1 MIVTGA
7 SRARVAAEYEPAL
20 VTACGGIAELDPDA
34 SLYLYGSV
42 ANGTATPP
50 GSDID
55 LLTIDLDQQLAVE
68 LASSLSAEFQALCRG
83 VELAASASGDFVG
96 QHDEAY
102 GNRVFLRHYC
112 VHLAGP
118 SRHSALSDFPAD
130 TPAVRGFNGDIDR
143 HLQRWKAALDAGDSP
158 ADLGRRAAR
167 KTLLALTGLVSV
179 AGDTWTTDRMRAVER
194 WSTNHPETT
203 TDLLIL
209 VDWSDGVVRPTHDAV
224 AQALD
229 GIIATITAEFA
240 HTIGLWNTR

>member
-7 SRARVAAEYEPAL
+7 SRARVTAEYEPAL
-20 VTACGGIAELDPDA
+20 AAVCDGIAQLDPDA
-34 SLYLYGSV
+34 SLYLFGSV

-55 LLTIDLDQQLAVE
+55 LLTIDLDRQLSVE

-83 VELAASASGDFVG
+83 VELAGTAPSDFVG

-118 SRHSALSDFPAD
+118 ARHSALPAFPAD
-130 TPAVRGFNGDIDR
+130 ARAVRGFNGDIDR
-143 HLQRWKAALDAGDSP
+143 HLQRWRAALDAGEAA

-179 AGDTWTTDRMRAVER
+179 ADDTWTTDRMYAVKW

-203 TDLLIL
+203 TDLATLA
-209 VDWSDGVVRPTHDAV
+209 DWASSAVGPTHDAV

-229 GIIATITAEFA
+229 GIIATIAAEFA
-240 HTIGLWNTR
+240 RTIGLWATS